1 MNLLPPMLRP
11 ISYFTPKPPWRRC
24 FNTCS
29 EATVTANEVLT
40 ILETVNH
47 MESALEP
54 VVPKLSSEI
63 VSYVIR
69 EQTNPRLVFRFF
81 IWATKRMRL
90 CSRMSQSSVIDMLVR
105 DDAFELYWR
114 TLEQLRDCGLPIGS
128 AAFAVLINGYAKLDM
143 AEKAVET
150 FGRMKDF
157 DCKPNAFAYNA
168 ILYVMVRKE
177 LFLLVL
183 AVYNQMLKSNHTPSR
198 NTYGILINGFCKTR
212 KTQDALQMFDEMTQ
226 RGIAPNT
233 ITYTIVVSGL
243 CQAKRTHEAYT
254 LVEMMKASGCPPDLI
269 TYNALLDGYCKSG
282 SIGEAYALLRSFERD
297 GYVLGLN
304 GYTCLIHGLFIAG
317 RFDEAHG
324 WYSKMIKKGIKPDI
338 VLCTIIIRG
347 LSDAGRVKDALNFLK
362 EMNERGLVPDA
373 YCYNAVIK
381 GFCDLGLLDEA
392 RSLHLD
398 ISKLDCF
405 PNACTYTILICGM
418 CKNGLVG
425 EAQQIFNEMEKLGCV
440 PSVVTFNAL
449 IDGLCKAS
457 KLEEAHLLFYKM
469 EIGRNPSLFLRL
481 SQGSNRITDSAS
493 LQMKVE
499 QLCESGLIL
508 KAYKLLTLLAD
519 SGVTPDIITYNIL
532 INGFCKAGNING
544 AFKLFKDMQ
553 LKGLSPDSITYGTLI
568 DGLQRV
574 DREEDAFVVFD
585 QMVKHGCMPSSAV
598 YKSLMTWSCRRK
610 KISLAFSLWLKYLS
624 NLPLREE
631 EKIKAIEEDFKEGKT
646 EKAIRGL
653 LEMDVNFKDFD
664 LVPCTILLIGLCQVR
679 RVHEALRIFSVLDEY
694 KVIVTPPSCVHL
706 INGLCKEGNLDQAID
721 MSVFGEDRMFHLFNP
736 NCDKPVDLVR
746 KVKKSN
752 GGITEVGL
760 QWKLMLLRK
769 MPHGRSFWTF
779 QSDFKLLIL

>member
-157 DCKPNAFAYNA
+157 NCKPNAFAYNA

-177 LFLLVL
+177 LFLLAL
-183 AVYNQMLKSNHTPSR
+183 AVYNQMLKSNHSPSR
-198 NTYGILINGFCKTR
+198 NTYDILMNGFCKTR
-212 KTQDALQMFDEMTQ
+212 QTQDALQMFDEMTQ
-226 RGIAPNT
+226 R
-233 ITYTIVVSGL
+233 
-243 CQAKRTHEAYT
+243 
-254 LVEMMKASGCPPDLI
+254 
-269 TYNALLDGYCKSG
+269 G

-347 LSDAGRVKDALNFLK
+347 LSDAGRVKDALNFLN

-493 LQMKVE
+493 LQTKVE
-499 QLCESGLIL
+499 QLCELGLIL
-508 KAYKLLTLLAD
+508 KAYKLLTQLAD

-544 AFKLFKDMQ
+544 AFKLFKNMQ

-585 QMVKHGCMPSSAV
+585 QMVKNGCMPSSAV

-706 INGLCKEGNLDQAID
+706 INGLCKEGNLDLAIG
-721 MSVFGEDRMFHLFNP
+721 VFRYTLEKGFM
-736 NCDKPVDLVR
+736 
-746 KVKKSN
+746 
-752 GGITEVGL
+752 
-760 QWKLMLLRK
+760 LMPEICNQLLKCLLRSQDK
-769 MPHGRSFWTF
+769 KDHALDLISRMRSFGYDL
-779 QSDFKLLIL
+779 DFYLHQTTKFLLECHMN

>member
-69 EQTNPRLVFRFF
+69 EQANPRLVFRFF

-157 DCKPNAFAYNA
+157 DCEPNAFAYNA

-226 RGIAPNT
+226 RG
-233 ITYTIVVSGL
+233 
-243 CQAKRTHEAYT
+243 
-254 LVEMMKASGCPPDLI
+254 
-269 TYNALLDGYCKSG
+269 

-297 GYVLGLN
+297 DYVLGLN

-347 LSDAGRVKDALNFLK
+347 LSDAGRVKDALNFLN

-508 KAYKLLTLLAD
+508 KAYKLLTQLAD

-532 INGFCKAGNING
+532 INGFCRAGNING

-646 EKAIRGL
+646 EKAIRGV

-706 INGLCKEGNLDQAID
+706 INGLCKEGNLDQAIG
-721 MSVFGEDRMFHLFNP
+721 VFLYTLEKGFM
-736 NCDKPVDLVR
+736 
-746 KVKKSN
+746 
-752 GGITEVGL
+752 
-760 QWKLMLLRK
+760 LMPEICNQLLKCLLRSQDK
-769 MPHGRSFWTF
+769 KDHALDLISRMRSFGYDL
-779 QSDFKLLIL
+779 DFYLHQTTKFLLECHMN